1 MCLAL
6 AGAEKTIITI
16 GYEMKNCLLLVD
28 LQNDYFPG
36 GKMELV
42 DIDHAAYN
50 AEILLIKFRKE
61 RRPIFHVQHLSVN
74 PGAVFFLPDSFGVEI
89 NQAVTPLERE
99 PVVIK
104 HFPNSFRDTNLLQLL
119 HEENIDRLTICGA
132 MSHMCIDA
140 TTRAAF
146 DLGFSCE
153 VADDACATR
162 DLIFQDKTVKADK
175 VHAAFMAALSNPY
188 AEVISSQE
196 VVDRLNEG

>member
-1 MCLAL
+1 MPLAL
-6 AGAEKTIITI
+6 AGAEKPFKSI

-36 GKMELV
+36 GEMELV

-50 AEILLIKFRKE
+50 AEILLIEFRKE
-61 RRPIFHVQHLSVN
+61 KLPIIHVQHLSIN
-74 PGAVFFLPDSFGVEI
+74 PGALFFLPDSFGVEI
-89 NQAVTPLERE
+89 NQAVTPLEDE

-104 HFPNSFRDTNLLQLL
+104 HFPNSFRDTNLLELL
-119 HEENIDRLTICGA
+119 QQQNIDRLTICGA

-146 DLGFSCE
+146 DLGFSCV
-153 VADDACATR
+153 VAEDACATR
-162 DLIFQDKTVKADK
+162 DLSFQDKTVKADK

-188 AEVISSQE
+188 AEVISTQG
-196 VVDRLNEG
+196 VVDRLTDR